1 MQRGRASGSL
11 GSGSRQSRVGL
22 VRGRL
27 KWAGVGRL
35 SVLLV
40 GEKIGMG
47 WLGLMV
53 DGRGEVMDQGIMAG
67 AVGDL
72 LASTVAKMSLK
83 FKNGLVF

>member
-1 MQRGRASGSL
+1 M
-11 GSGSRQSRVGL
+11 
-22 VRGRL
+22 RGRL

-53 DGRGEVMDQGIMAG
+53 DGRDEVMDQGVMAS

-72 LASTVAKMSLK
+72 LASTVAK
-83 FKNGLVF
+83 NVFGV

>member
-1 MQRGRASGSL
+1 MQRKRASGSL
-11 GSGSRQSRVGL
+11 GSGSRPLRVGL

-27 KWAGVGRL
+27 KWVGVGRL

-40 GEKIGMG
+40 GEKIEMG

-53 DGRGEVMDQGIMAG
+53 DGRDEVMDQGVMAG

-72 LASTVAKMSLK
+72 LASTVAECL
-83 FKNGLVF
+83 